1 VESEKLDILVS
12 FLGSYYRTG
21 QEYLFECPKCN
32 HEKRKLSVN
41 IEKGVYKCWICGF
54 SGLKVSKLVKRY
66 ADYSD
71 FNKWQEL
78 DGAVD
83 IASFD
88 DLFGEKE
95 TKDIIQRVEL
105 PESFISLTGN
115 NNSFQSRHA
124 RSYLKKR
131 GITEEDIL
139 KWKIG
144 FCMDGDYSGRI
155 CIPSFSEKGELNYF
169 VARSHGSQFPKY
181 KNPPVSRDI
190 IFNDLYT
197 DWDEPVVL
205 VEGVFDA
212 IVAGNAI
219 PILGSV
225 LKEES
230 KLFQKIISKKATIYM
245 ALDPDAKKKEQ
256 RIINSLLEH
265 DITVFNI
272 EVSPYDDVG
281 SMPEEAFMR
290 RKKDAAVIDS
300 THYLYQCLRF

>member
-1 VESEKLDILVS
+1 LETEKLDILTS
-12 FLGSYYRTG
+12 FLGRYYRTG
-21 QEYLFECPKCN
+21 QEYLFRCPKCN

-41 IEKGVYKCWICGF
+41 IDKGVYKCWVCGF
-54 SGLKVSKLVKRY
+54 SGLKIAKLVKRY
-66 ADYSD
+66 ADYSEY
-71 FNKWQEL
+71 NKWQDL

-95 TKDIIQRVEL
+95 EVINERVDL

-115 NNSFQSRHA
+115 NNSFKARHA
-124 RSYLKKR
+124 RAYLKKR
-131 GITEEDIL
+131 NIFEDDIL

-144 FCMDGDYSGRI
+144 FCAEDEYKNRV
-155 CIPSFSEKGELNYF
+155 CIPSFSDSGDLNYF
-169 VARSHGSQFPKY
+169 VARSYGDEFPKY
-181 KNPPVSRDI
+181 KNPPVSRDV

-197 DWDEPVVL
+197 DWEEPIIL

-225 LKEES
+225 LKEDS
-230 KLFQKIISKKATIYM
+230 KLFQKIISKKATVYV

-265 DITVFNI
+265 DI
-272 EVSPYDDVG
+272 EVLKIDVAPYDDVG
-281 SMPEEAFMR
+281 SMTKEAFLQ
-290 RKKDAAVIDS
+290 RKKEAAVMDS
-300 THYLYQCLRF
+300 THYLYQYLKF

>member
-1 VESEKLDILVS
+1 METEKLDILTS
-12 FLGSYYRTG
+12 FLGRYYRTG
-21 QEYLFECPKCN
+21 QEFLFRCPKCN

-41 IEKGVYKCWICGF
+41 LDKGVYKCWVCGF
-54 SGLKVSKLVKRY
+54 SGLKIAKLVKKY

-71 FNKWQEL
+71 YNRWKDL
-78 DGAVD
+78 DGTID
-83 IASFD
+83 ITTFD

-95 TKDIIQRVEL
+95 EVAAEKVNL
-105 PESFISLTGN
+105 PDSFVSLTGN
-115 NNSFQSRHA
+115 NNSFKARHA

-131 GITEEDIL
+131 NIFEDDIL

-144 FCMDGDYSGRI
+144 FCSEGDYQNRV
-155 CIPSFSEKGELNYF
+155 CIPSFSDSGDLNYF
-169 VARSHGSQFPKY
+169 VARSYGDDFLKY
-181 KNPPVSRDI
+181 KNPPVSRDV

-197 DWDEPVVL
+197 DWDQPIIL

-225 LKEES
+225 LKEDS
-230 KLFQKIISKKATIYM
+230 KLFQKIISKKATVYV

-265 DITVFNI
+265 DI
-272 EVSPYDDVG
+272 EVLKIDVAPYDDVG
-281 SMPEEAFMR
+281 SMTKETFLQ
-290 RKKDAAVIDS
+290 RKKEAAVMDS
-300 THYLYQCLRF
+300 THYLYQYLKF

>member
-1 VESEKLDILVS
+1 METEKLDILTS
-12 FLGSYYRTG
+12 FLGRYYRTG
-21 QEYLFECPKCN
+21 QEFLFRCPKCN

-41 IEKGVYKCWICGF
+41 LDKGVYKCWVCGF
-54 SGLKVSKLVKRY
+54 SGLKIVKLVKKY

-71 FNKWQEL
+71 YNRWKDL
-78 DGAVD
+78 DGTID
-83 IASFD
+83 ITTFD

-95 TKDIIQRVEL
+95 ETVVEKVNL
-105 PESFISLTGN
+105 PDSFVSLTGN
-115 NNSFQSRHA
+115 NNSFKARHA

-131 GITEEDIL
+131 NIFEDDIL

-144 FCMDGDYSGRI
+144 FCSEGDYQNRV
-155 CIPSFSEKGELNYF
+155 CIPSFSDSGDLNYF
-169 VARSHGSQFPKY
+169 VARSYGDDFIKY
-181 KNPPVSRDI
+181 KNPPVSRDV

-197 DWDEPVVL
+197 DWDHPIIL

-225 LKEES
+225 LKEDS
-230 KLFQKIISKKATIYM
+230 KLFQKIISKKATVYV

-265 DITVFNI
+265 DI
-272 EVSPYDDVG
+272 EVLKIDVAPYDDVG
-281 SMPEEAFMR
+281 SMTKETFLQ
-290 RKKDAAVIDS
+290 RKKEAAVMDS
-300 THYLYQCLRF
+300 THYLYQYLKF

>member
-1 VESEKLDILVS
+1 LETEKLDILTS
-12 FLGSYYRTG
+12 FLGRYYRTG
-21 QEYLFECPKCN
+21 QEFLFRCPKCN

-41 IEKGVYKCWICGF
+41 LDKGVYKCWVCGF
-54 SGLKVSKLVKRY
+54 SGLKIAKLVKKY

-71 FNKWQEL
+71 YNRWKDL
-78 DGAVD
+78 DGTID
-83 IASFD
+83 ITTFD

-95 TKDIIQRVEL
+95 KATVEKVSL
-105 PESFISLTGN
+105 PDSFVSLTGN
-115 NNSFQSRHA
+115 NNSFKARHA

-131 GITEEDIL
+131 NIFEDDIL

-144 FCMDGDYSGRI
+144 FCSEGDYQNRV
-155 CIPSFSEKGELNYF
+155 CIPSFSDSGDLNYF
-169 VARSHGSQFPKY
+169 VARSYGDDFLKY
-181 KNPPVSRDI
+181 KNPPVSRDV

-197 DWDEPVVL
+197 DWDQPIIL

-225 LKEES
+225 LKEDS
-230 KLFQKIISKKATIYM
+230 KLFQKIISKKATVYV

-265 DITVFNI
+265 DI
-272 EVSPYDDVG
+272 EVLKIDVAPYDDVG
-281 SMPEEAFMR
+281 SMTKETFLQ
-290 RKKDAAVIDS
+290 RKKEAAVMDS
-300 THYLYQCLRF
+300 THYLYQYLKF

>member
-1 VESEKLDILVS
+1 METEKLDILTS
-12 FLGSYYRTG
+12 FLGRYYRTG
-21 QEYLFECPKCN
+21 QEFLFRCPKCN

-41 IEKGVYKCWICGF
+41 LDKGVYKCWVCGF
-54 SGLKVSKLVKRY
+54 SGLKIAKLVKKY

-71 FNKWQEL
+71 YNRWKDL
-78 DGAVD
+78 DGTID
-83 IASFD
+83 ITTFD

-95 TKDIIQRVEL
+95 EVAVEKVNL
-105 PESFISLTGN
+105 PDSFVSLTGN
-115 NNSFQSRHA
+115 NNSFKARHA

-131 GITEEDIL
+131 NIFEDDIL

-144 FCMDGDYSGRI
+144 FCSEGDYQNRV
-155 CIPSFSEKGELNYF
+155 CIPSFSDSGDLNYF
-169 VARSHGSQFPKY
+169 VARSYGDDFLKY
-181 KNPPVSRDI
+181 KNPPVSRDV

-197 DWDEPVVL
+197 DWDQPIIL

-225 LKEES
+225 LKEDS
-230 KLFQKIISKKATIYM
+230 KLFQKIISKKATVYV

-265 DITVFNI
+265 DI
-272 EVSPYDDVG
+272 EVLKIDVAPYDDVG
-281 SMPEEAFMR
+281 SMTKETFLQ
-290 RKKDAAVIDS
+290 RKKEAAVMDS
-300 THYLYQCLRF
+300 THYLYQYLKF

>member
-1 VESEKLDILVS
+1 METEKLDILTS
-12 FLGSYYRTG
+12 FLGRYYRTG
-21 QEYLFECPKCN
+21 QEFLFRCPKCN

-41 IEKGVYKCWICGF
+41 LDKGVYKCWVCGF
-54 SGLKVSKLVKRY
+54 SGLKIAKLVKKY

-71 FNKWQEL
+71 YNRWKDL
-78 DGAVD
+78 DGTID
-83 IASFD
+83 ITTFD

-95 TKDIIQRVEL
+95 KATVEKVSL
-105 PESFISLTGN
+105 PDSFVSLTGN
-115 NNSFQSRHA
+115 NNSFKARHA

-131 GITEEDIL
+131 NIFEDDIL

-144 FCMDGDYSGRI
+144 FCSEGDYQNRV
-155 CIPSFSEKGELNYF
+155 CIPSFSDSGDLNYF
-169 VARSHGSQFPKY
+169 VARSYGDDFLKY
-181 KNPPVSRDI
+181 KNPPVSRDV

-197 DWDEPVVL
+197 DWDQPIIL

-225 LKEES
+225 LKEDS
-230 KLFQKIISKKATIYM
+230 KLFQKIISKKATVYV

-265 DITVFNI
+265 DI
-272 EVSPYDDVG
+272 EVLKIDVAPYDDVG
-281 SMPEEAFMR
+281 SMTKETFLQ
-290 RKKDAAVIDS
+290 RKKEAAVMDS
-300 THYLYQCLRF
+300 THYLYQYLKF

>member
-1 VESEKLDILVS
+1 METEKLDILTS
-12 FLGSYYRTG
+12 FLGRYYRTG
-21 QEYLFECPKCN
+21 QEFLFRCPKCN

-41 IEKGVYKCWICGF
+41 LDKGVYKCWVCGF
-54 SGLKVSKLVKRY
+54 SGLKVTKLVKRY

-71 FNKWQEL
+71 YNRWKDL
-78 DGAVD
+78 DGTID
-83 IASFD
+83 ITTFD

-95 TKDIIQRVEL
+95 ETTVEKVNL
-105 PESFISLTGN
+105 PDSFVSLTGN
-115 NNSFQSRHA
+115 NNSFKARHA

-131 GITEEDIL
+131 NIFEDDIL

-144 FCMDGDYSGRI
+144 FCSEGDYQNRV
-155 CIPSFSEKGELNYF
+155 CIPSFSDSGDLNYF
-169 VARSHGSQFPKY
+169 VARSYGDDFLKY
-181 KNPPVSRDI
+181 KNPPVSRDV

-197 DWDEPVVL
+197 DWDHPIIL

-225 LKEES
+225 LKEDS
-230 KLFQKIISKKATIYM
+230 KLFQKIISKKATVYV

-265 DITVFNI
+265 DI
-272 EVSPYDDVG
+272 EVLKIDVAPYDDVG
-281 SMPEEAFMR
+281 SMTKETFLQ
-290 RKKDAAVIDS
+290 RKKEAAVMDS
-300 THYLYQCLRF
+300 THYLYQYLKF

>member
-1 VESEKLDILVS
+1 LETEKLDILTS
-12 FLGSYYRTG
+12 FLGRYYRTG
-21 QEYLFECPKCN
+21 QEFLFRCPKCN

-41 IEKGVYKCWICGF
+41 LDKGVYKCWVCGF
-54 SGLKVSKLVKRY
+54 SGLKIAKLVKKY

-71 FNKWQEL
+71 YNRWKDL
-78 DGAVD
+78 DGTID
-83 IASFD
+83 ITTFD

-95 TKDIIQRVEL
+95 EATVEKVNL
-105 PESFISLTGN
+105 PDSFVSLTGN
-115 NNSFQSRHA
+115 NNSFKARHA

-131 GITEEDIL
+131 NIFEDDIL

-144 FCMDGDYSGRI
+144 FCSEGDYQNRV
-155 CIPSFSEKGELNYF
+155 CIPSFSDSGDLNYF
-169 VARSHGSQFPKY
+169 VARSYGDDFLKY
-181 KNPPVSRDI
+181 KNPPVSRDV

-197 DWDEPVVL
+197 DWDQPIVL

-225 LKEES
+225 LKEDS
-230 KLFQKIISKKATIYM
+230 KLFQKIISKKVTVYV

-265 DITVFNI
+265 DI
-272 EVSPYDDVG
+272 EVLKIDVAPYDDVG
-281 SMPEEAFMR
+281 SMTKETFLQ
-290 RKKDAAVIDS
+290 RKKEAAVMDS
-300 THYLYQCLRF
+300 THYLYQYLKF